1 MKLFS
6 TLFRPKNVQ
15 IPIKTEQLPTLN
27 EWLLKKNTKLQDS
40 NIINLSNSEK
50 IAAVNK
56 QDAILYV
63 SAKNID
69 ILILNTLKEIL
80 LFFKNNPKFGRIK
93 FDLSKIIDV
102 NQQSN
107 GIVTFNDLATDY
119 IKIAKTSLMQNQAYY
134 IAEPI
139 LSGELNKLLQNLQKL
154 FEIRQGKKI
163 QKGISQFSNEEFKKY
178 FNNISKS
185 SYILSNKNPIKHKQ
199 KMTIYYNLQERKKTP
214 TIPLTALSYQNNK
227 LKDP

>member
-6 TLFRPKNVQ
+6 TLFKPKNVQ
-15 IPIKTEQLPTLN
+15 TPIKTEQLPTLPTLN

-40 NIINLSNSEK
+40 NIINLSNSGK

-80 LFFKNNPKFGRIK
+80 LFFKNNPKFGRIN
-93 FDLSKIIDV
+93 FNLSKIIDV

-119 IKIAKTSLMQNQAYY
+119 IKTAKTSLMQNKAYY

-163 QKGISQFSNEEFKKY
+163 QKGINQFSTNE
-178 FNNISKS
+178 IS
-185 SYILSNKNPIKHKQ
+185 SYLKEISTSPKYGSPNAQ
-199 KMTIYYNLQERKKTP
+199 KSKIYTNLQRRKNAL
-214 TIPLTALSYQNNK
+214 TIPSYQNNK
-227 LKDP
+227 LKSQ